1 MPARTL
7 SDFFATDSE
16 PERHRES
23 AAGSEPVRDSVMSSA
38 SGRMY
43 LSVTP
48 ALPDTRCSHGAD
60 ESALEWWAKSDH
72 SDGRPSTVA
81 PSRAASRSPPASPDA
96 EHGAG
101 QTHALHEQQEHA
113 GDLATAF
120 FTAPMLASEAPPSA
134 TEDERDRTIVALR
147 QRVAELETF
156 RLGFRNMISRARSYK
171 SQLLESRA
179 YADSLHSD
187 YNRLLGAHWS
197 AATPAPPPS
206 PPSSCADTRVGFD
219 FKPAGCRRR
228 WTHCRMS
235 SPSWRRLRLGWNGR
249 PQTRRRAP
257 SAPALPAR
265 PAARRR
271 PAPQFP
277 WRTRQRQHPSRR
289 PALPTARS

>member
-1 MPARTL
+1 M
-7 SDFFATDSE
+7 
-16 PERHRES
+16 
-23 AAGSEPVRDSVMSSA
+23 
-38 SGRMY
+38 
-43 LSVTP
+43 TP

-60 ESALEWWAKSDH
+60 ESALEWWAKADH

-96 EHGAG
+96 EH
-101 QTHALHEQQEHA
+101 A

-120 FTAPMLASEAPPSA
+120 FTAPMLAAKAPPSA
-134 TEDERDRTIVALR
+134 AGDERDRTIVALR

-206 PPSSCADTRVGFD
+206 HPSSCPLTRAWDV
-219 FKPAGCRRR
+219 KPAGCRRR

-235 SPSWRRLRLGWNGR
+235 SPSWRRLLLGWNSR
-249 PQTRRRAP
+249 PRTRR
-257 SAPALPAR
+257 
-265 PAARRR
+265 
-271 PAPQFP
+271 
-277 WRTRQRQHPSRR
+277 
-289 PALPTARS
+289 